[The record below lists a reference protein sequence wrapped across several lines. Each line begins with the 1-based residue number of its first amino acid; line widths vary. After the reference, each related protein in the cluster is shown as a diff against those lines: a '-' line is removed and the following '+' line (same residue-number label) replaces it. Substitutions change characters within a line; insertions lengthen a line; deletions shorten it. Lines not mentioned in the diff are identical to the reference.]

1 MKPEDF
7 RKQIIELQTKYENDL
22 EAYYGEERELVLK
35 FLYELGYTEE
45 VKTLNW
51 GDE

>member
-7 RKQIIELQTKYENDL
+7 RQQIIELQAKYENDL
-22 EAYYGEERELVLK
+22 EAYYSEERELVLN